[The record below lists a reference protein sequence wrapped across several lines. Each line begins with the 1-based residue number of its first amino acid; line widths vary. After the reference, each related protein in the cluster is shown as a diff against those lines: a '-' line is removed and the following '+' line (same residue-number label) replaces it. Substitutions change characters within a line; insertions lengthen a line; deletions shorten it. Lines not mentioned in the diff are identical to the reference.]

1 MFLLPTIVVGVVV
14 ARILGG
20 RLSRLLE
27 VKIRAP
33 FLVLVALLD
42 QIVLFTHLGSAI
54 PAAPAKALHLASYA
68 LLLLFAYLNRRLR
81 PLLPVLLGLVLNAT
95 AIVANGGHMPA
106 SESAIHAAGLGS
118 LAGSNVS
125 VHAHHLAFLG
135 DVFALPRELPLAN
148 IFSIGDILIGT
159 GMIAFIALV
168 SVTGSEQPLSAARL
182 VAPLRRTAYRRLA
195 LGKFASQ
202 LGDWVTL
209 AALIG
214 WIYSKTGSTS
224 QVSAML
230 ILRLAPPILGGG
242 LAAVVVDRFP
252 KRRLLVSAELLRG
265 AAVGVA
271 VAGVIGGGTPLV
283 YAALAFSGVLAA
295 LTAAALPAVVP
306 TLLPVEEYASANAGL
321 GVAGNV
327 AMAAGSLLAGLAL
340 AAASVVTAL
349 AVDVTTFAVA
359 AYLYSRVA
367 FPSRTPRTQP
377 DGAPATSARRSLL
390 YVLGRR
396 RLAILIGAFGAATL
410 ATGLTN
416 ASLPRF
422 LDSSTHLG
430 PGSYGFAIAAI
441 SAGLACGH
449 VTVGCTSINDAAYRW
464 IGGGLVGMALLLAL
478 LALTTHWPTALLMLG
493 AIGFVDGTTDIL
505 FETAVQR
512 DADPDHYGAVFGVAG
527 AFVTTTMLASVV
539 AAPVLNGLFPVR
551 IVLFAGASVLTV
563 AGVVALVGA
572 ATDSPPRL
580 LPRTV
585 DV

>member
-14 ARILGG
+14 ARMLGG

-27 VKIRAP
+27 VRIRAP
-33 FLVLVALLD
+33 FLIVVALLD
-42 QIVLFTHLGSAI
+42 QIVLFTQLGASI
-54 PAAPAKALHLASYA
+54 PATPAKAFHLASYA
-68 LLLLFAYLNRRLR
+68 LLVAFAILNRRLR
-81 PLLPVLLGLVLNAT
+81 TLLPLLVGMLLNAT
-95 AIVANGGHMPA
+95 AIVANGGRMPA
-106 SESAIHAAGLGS
+106 SESAVHAAGLDS

-125 VHAHHLAFLG
+125 VSARHLAFLG
-135 DVFALPRELPLAN
+135 DVFALPRALPLTN
-148 IFSIGDILIGT
+148 IFSIGDTLIGA
-159 GMIAFIALV
+159 GMIAFIVLV

-214 WIYSKTGSTS
+214 WISSKTGSTS

-242 LAAVVVDRFP
+242 LAAIVVDRFP
-252 KRRLLVSAELLRG
+252 KRALLVSVELLRG
-265 AAVGVA
+265 VAVGVA
-271 VAGVIGGGTPLV
+271 VAGVVGGTTPLI

-295 LTAAALPAVVP
+295 LTAAALPSVVP

-327 AMAAGSLLAGLAL
+327 AMATGSLLAGLAL
-340 AAASVVTAL
+340 ADASVAAAL

-367 FPSRTPRTQP
+367 FPGRTPRTQP
-377 DGAPATSARRSLL
+377 DEAPATPVRRNLF

-396 RLAILIGAFGAATL
+396 RLTILIGAFGAATL

-422 LDSSTHLG
+422 LGSGTHLG
-430 PGSYGFAIAAI
+430 AGSYGFAIAAI
-441 SAGLACGH
+441 SVGLAGGH
-449 VTVGCTSINDAAYRW
+449 LTVGFTSINEAAYRW
-464 IGGGLVGMALLLAL
+464 IGGGLVVMASLLAL
-478 LALTTHWPTALLMLG
+478 LALTTHGPTALLVLG

-512 DADPDHYGAVFGVAG
+512 DADPDHYGTVFGVAG

-539 AAPVLNGLFPVR
+539 AAPVLNGVLRVQV
-551 IVLFAGASVLTV
+551 VLFAGAAVLMV

-572 ATDSPPRL
+572 ATESPSRL
-580 LPRTV
+580 LPGV
-585 DV
+585 ADV